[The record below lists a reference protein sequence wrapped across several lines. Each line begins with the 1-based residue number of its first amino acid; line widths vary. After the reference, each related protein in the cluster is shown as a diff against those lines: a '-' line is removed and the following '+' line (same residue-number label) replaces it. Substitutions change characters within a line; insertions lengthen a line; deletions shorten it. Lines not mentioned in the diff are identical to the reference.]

1 MGPTRIGSLFRA
13 PFNDP
18 DVVRAVISAA
28 HAEGVTVF
36 ADTKLPNFRKL
47 TLDDIADSLSMV
59 DYITPNEDEARFFT
73 GEDEPESVCSSFT
86 GRVAF
91 SVSGMAP
98 SRDLS
103 WPESVKMEE
112 FS

>member
-1 MGPTRIGSLFRA
+1 MKST
-13 PFNDP
+13 
-18 DVVRAVISAA
+18 
-28 HAEGVTVF
+28 VTIKAQRLV
-36 ADTKLPNFRKL
+36 
-47 TLDDIADSLSMV
+47 
-59 DYITPNEDEARFFT
+59 
-73 GEDEPESVCSSFT
+73 PESVCSSFT